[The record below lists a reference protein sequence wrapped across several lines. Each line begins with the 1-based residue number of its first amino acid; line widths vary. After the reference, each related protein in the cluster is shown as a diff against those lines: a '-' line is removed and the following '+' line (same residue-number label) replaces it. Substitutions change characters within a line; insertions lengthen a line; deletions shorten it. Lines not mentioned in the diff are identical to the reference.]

1 LPPSLPALV
10 ELLKAWLDYY
20 PAPQSG
26 SAECKKNAFTFGGTG
41 RVPGRRVD
49 CKRCQGTGKRKRG
62 KSISE
67 CLVCGGAGRVWIDP
81 NMNSKYQVIAENAEP
96 QDKGEADR
104 RVAEFLLRYELEERD
119 AVYAFDRHIQRRE
132 LSPTYQELQH
142 GMDILRA
149 ERPLGHTLIVAC
161 YVYPLMEPC
170 ALLSNLRAEL
180 VRGMV
185 LLQAGL
191 VDMRV
196 PDWAIV
202 LVAKREEAE
211 RTRRN
216 EVAKGNGAD
225 KRKQSMR
232 DITICREFQLG
243 VAPQDLAEEYGI
255 SVRRV
260 YQVIEG
266 VEVA

>member
-20 PAPQSG
+20 PAPRLQ
-26 SAECKKNAFTFGGTG
+26 SAEADKRAQTKRGKQSK
-41 RVPGRRVD
+41 GRRVRCED
-49 CKRCQGTGKRKRG
+49 CIGTGKRKRG
-62 KSISE
+62 KYSVE
-67 CLVCGGAGRVWIDP
+67 CQECNGAGLIWIDP
-81 NMNSKYQVIAENAEP
+81 QTHEKVDTKSSNERKRSTMT
-96 QDKGEADR
+96 
-104 RVAEFLLRYELEERD
+104 LLEIDSVLRRYELEERD
-119 AVYAFDRHIQRRE
+119 AEYAFDRHIQRRE

-161 YVYPLMEPC
+161 YVYTLMTPT
-170 ALLSNLRAEL
+170 ALLPGLRAEL
-180 VRGMV
+180 VRGLV

-191 VDMRV
+191 EDLRV

-202 LVAKREEAE
+202 LVANREQAE

-216 EVAKGNGAD
+216 MLAKGEGA
-225 KRKQSMR
+225 KKAVQSMR

-243 VAPQDLAEEYGI
+243 VAPQDLAEEYGL